1 MHFVFA
7 AFKRVTFQTVQKD
20 TRCLPPALL
29 PGPSPIP
36 RGVHWVPQHLSTDE
50 GDEGTQVNNEKGIF
64 LSGGI
69 IFVVQSLSHV

>member
-36 RGVHWVPQHLSTDE
+36 RSPLGATAPKYRR
-50 GDEGTQVNNEKGIF
+50 G
-64 LSGGI
+64 
-69 IFVVQSLSHV
+69 